1 MHRFF
6 EWNKN
11 KNAKKYHL
19 CQKAEIIKILE
30 MKKKKNRIPEQISQR
45 RRVEAKIL

>member
-30 MKKKKNRIPEQISQR
+30 MKKKNRIPEQISQR